1 MPDGWGPNKH
11 ELYRVNLPDGNH
23 RIYYDDGYKRVCD
36 SHGYVLSWGY

>member
-1 MPDGWGPNKH
+1 MDGIPINMK
-11 ELYRVNLPDGNH
+11 YRVNLPDGNH